1 MPLEIVRNGINAEDF
16 GIIQTKLQAV
26 HCRC

>member
-16 GIIQTKLQAV
+16 GIIQTKRQAV
-26 HCRC
+26 LCRC